1 MKKGKTRITITIW
14 GSRGSIPAPGQKNAH
29 FGGNTSCT
37 ELRFGKELIIFD
49 AGTGLRELGIK
60 LASEGKLSASILF
73 SHYHWDHIMGLPF
86 FVPGYNPKNHF
97 RIYGESKH
105 GISLRS
111 ILGGQMAFPYFP
123 VSLEEMLS
131 RMEFIEIGPGQDFTI
146 GRVKVHTFRSNHP
159 DGCLAYRLIHSGRV
173 ITYATDTEHF
183 TEPDRNLIR
192 AAKNA
197 DILFY
202 DSQYTESEYPEKV
215 GWGHSTW
222 IEGVKLAKAADCRR
236 LILFHH
242 DPSHDDEQIQEIE
255 RLARK
260 EFRNTRAAFEG
271 MKITL

>member
-1 MKKGKTRITITIW
+1 MKKPKAKITITIW
-14 GSRGSIPAPGQKNAH
+14 GSRGSIPAPGTKTAH
-29 FGGNTSCT
+29 FGGNTSCI
-37 ELRFGKELIIFD
+37 ELRLGNEIIILD
-49 AGTGLRELGIK
+49 AGTGIRELGMK
-60 LASEGKLSASILF
+60 LSKEGKMSASILF

-86 FVPGYNPKNHF
+86 FGPGYSPKNHF

-131 RMEFIEIGPGQDFTI
+131 RMEFIEIGPGQDFSI
-146 GRVKVHTFRSNHP
+146 GKVKVNTFRSNHP
-159 DGCLAYRLIHSGRV
+159 DGCLCYRLTYWGKV

-183 TEPDRNLIR
+183 DEVDRNLIK
-192 AAKNA
+192 AAKNS

-202 DSQYTESEYPEKV
+202 DSQYSEPEYPGKV

-222 IEGVKLAKAADCRR
+222 MEGVKLARAANSKR

-242 DPSHDDEQIQEIE
+242 DPSHDDEIIREIE

-260 EFRNTRAAFEG
+260 EFRNCRAAYEQ